1 MNKWVDRKV
10 ERIYV
15 DYLHNNLF
23 PSLCF
28 CLCSKKDL
36 SIKKIKKCHKIK
48 QQISK
53 DTGTEGE

>member
-1 MNKWVDRKV
+1 MNKCVDRKV

-15 DYLHNNLF
+15 DYLYNNLF
-23 PSLCF
+23 LSLYF

-36 SIKKIKKCHKIK
+36 SIKKIKKCHNIK
-48 QQISK
+48 QLISK